1 MRKFCCCDFFFIEF
15 EKMEFLGFLGNIFF
29 LILNLSFTFQG
40 QSCIDVAQD
49 DIVPLLEE
57 LRKNNKRTKRRPAS
71 QIRIS
76 SDGNNL
82 DSNAETPSKV
92 IRVEVKTDD
101 NKTNNKL
108 GKYLPLSD
116 IYHDNLSLSRLDIP
130 FLLQKPKH
138 IYI

>member
-1 MRKFCCCDFFFIEF
+1 MI
-15 EKMEFLGFLGNIFF
+15 
-29 LILNLSFTFQG
+29 FQG

-82 DSNAETPSKV
+82 DTTTAETPSKV

-108 GKYLPLSD
+108 GKFRFFLFKKTIFD
-116 IYHDNLSLSRLDIP
+116 TKIP
-130 FLLQKPKH
+130 
-138 IYI
+138 